1 MFRNIAPSLSHL
13 ANILSCLAILSSLF
27 SFTPLRPCIS
37 IASATYELL
46 DCIKS
51 VIGKGAIKL
60 KINYNNSKHKD
71 CYSYILK
78 HDDAIQL
85 MTEIYPYLIINSKRR
100 RSELILNNYKSLTP
114 RNGRYSDE
122 LLKAKLDFYDE
133 FISIK

>member
-1 MFRNIAPSLSHL
+1 MTELEKAYIAGIVDGEGSIMLQKFHYNEYPS
-13 ANILSCLAILSSLF
+13 
-27 SFTPLRPCIS
+27 PCIS
-37 IASATYELL
+37 IASTTSELL
-46 DCIKS
+46 DWIKS
-51 VIGKGAIKL
+51 VIGKGTVKL
-60 KINYNNSKHKD
+60 KKNYNNSKHKD

-85 MTEIYPYLIINSKRR
+85 ITEIYPYLIINTKRKR
-100 RSELILNNYKSLTP
+100 AELIINKYKALTP